1 MSVSAW
7 SQELKLKELQ
17 LEHVFNLHGCDRLVD
32 ALNELDLPYA
42 TIWGL
47 CERIEE
53 LTTKGVEAC
62 ATPFTDMFSSNGVR
76 CTFFRDQPAVVEVC
90 INATRQTLIN
100 YTWHTMRRVVYP
112 TVVLPLPGPDLP
124 APASVAPGEA
134 LVCVLYALRR
144 ECLPREVVELIISA
158 AFPVRDARLSAAAR
172 SFTALHWHWRP
183 VNIFT
188 ETMTEPNGATRE
200 LKRVSFDSRN
210 PTTRCVELERE
221 FCSEGLMRQK
231 ASLDWSNSL
240 AIHCGASNL
249 FVIDVESHDGGL
261 SDWAAIES
269 ACGGPFDTLTV
280 RSGTGG
286 LHIYFKMPESSSS
299 VTKPRVRPFF
309 VDGRSVAIDIRAGD
323 AFIFAPGS
331 RYTTQAGVKRT
342 YAVLRN
348 TSPAH
353 MPDALH
359 RRLVE
364 MAPFDADFGDNDYN

>member
-1 MSVSAW
+1 M
-7 SQELKLKELQ
+7 
-17 LEHVFNLHGCDRLVD
+17 
-32 ALNELDLPYA
+32 
-42 TIWGL
+42 
-47 CERIEE
+47 
-53 LTTKGVEAC
+53 
-62 ATPFTDMFSSNGVR
+62 R
-76 CTFFRDQPAVVEVC
+76 CTFFRDQPADVEVGF
-90 INATRQTLIN
+90 NATRQTLQ
-100 YTWHTMRRVVYP
+100 RVVYP

-124 APASVAPGEA
+124 APATVAPGEA

-144 ECLPREVVELIISA
+144 EGLPREVTELIISA

-188 ETMTEPNGATRE
+188 EVTTEPNGATRE

-221 FCSEGLMRQK
+221 FCSAGLMRQT

-240 AIHCGASNL
+240 AIHCGASKL

-286 LHIYFKMPESSSS
+286 LHVYFQKPESSSS

-331 RYTTQAGVKRT
+331 SYTTQAGVKRS

-348 TSPAH
+348 TPPAP

>member
-1 MSVSAW
+1 
-7 SQELKLKELQ
+7 
-17 LEHVFNLHGCDRLVD
+17 
-32 ALNELDLPYA
+32 
-42 TIWGL
+42 
-47 CERIEE
+47 
-53 LTTKGVEAC
+53 
-62 ATPFTDMFSSNGVR
+62 
-76 CTFFRDQPAVVEVC
+76 
-90 INATRQTLIN
+90 
-100 YTWHTMRRVVYP
+100 
-112 TVVLPLPGPDLP
+112 
-124 APASVAPGEA
+124 VAPGEA

-144 ECLPREVVELIISA
+144 EGLPREVVELIISA

-188 ETMTEPNGATRE
+188 ETMTEPNGATRRE

-221 FCSEGLMRQK
+221 FCSEGLVRKQ

-261 SDWAAIES
+261 SDWAAIEN

-286 LHIYFKMPESSSS
+286 LHVYFQKPESSSS

-331 RYTTQAGVKRT
+331 SYTTQAGVKRS

-348 TSPAH
+348 TSPAP